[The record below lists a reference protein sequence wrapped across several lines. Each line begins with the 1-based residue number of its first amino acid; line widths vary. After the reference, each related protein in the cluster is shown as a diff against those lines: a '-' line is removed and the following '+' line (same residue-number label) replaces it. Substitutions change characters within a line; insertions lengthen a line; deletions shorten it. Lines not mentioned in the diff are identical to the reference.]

1 MKTPPPNDRLIP
13 MGVLKG
19 AHGVRGE
26 VRVKSFTA
34 APEDLFTYGP
44 LLDASGTVIL
54 TPVSARPGKE
64 HFIVRPKESL
74 QKEDW
79 DARRGQLLHVLRS
92 RLPDAEEDE
101 FYIEDLVG
109 LDVFD
114 GGETPAGRIRSI
126 QDFGAGD
133 LLEIDL
139 AGAPS
144 TIMVPFTRADVPVVD
159 MANRRVIIPELAVWA
174 SPEAD

>member
-1 MKTPPPNDRLIP
+1 

-26 VRVKSFTA
+26 VRVKSLTA
-34 APEDLFTYGP
+34 EPEDLFTYGP
-44 LLDASGTVIL
+44 LLDAGGAVIL

-79 DARRGQLLHVLRS
+79 DARRGQLLHVRRS
-92 RLPDAEEDE
+92 RLPEADEDE

-114 GGETPAGRIRSI
+114 GGEAPAGRIRSV

-133 LLEIDL
+133 LLEIDMP
-139 AGAPS
+139 GAPS
-144 TIMVPFTRADVPVVD
+144 TVMVPFTRADVPVID
-159 MANRRVIIPELAVWA
+159 MARRRVIIPELSQWA
-174 SPEAD
+174 NPDTD

>member
-1 MKTPPPNDRLIP
+1 

-34 APEDLFTYGP
+34 KPEDLFTFGS
-44 LLDASGTVIL
+44 LMDASGAVLL

-92 RLPDAEEDE
+92 RLPEADEDE

-109 LDVFD
+109 LDVFG
-114 GGETPAGRIRSI
+114 GGEGPAGRIRSV

-133 LLEIDL
+133 LLEIDMP
-139 AGAPS
+139 GAPS
-144 TIMVPFTRADVPVVD
+144 TVMVPFTRADVPVVD
-159 MANRRVIIPELAVWA
+159 MARRRVLIPQLALWA
-174 SPEAD
+174 SADAE